1 MISSLLRPLNSG
13 FQDERL
19 QYDINPKRIRFSQFT
34 KIFLRAGRMTT
45 QWVRLDF
52 NQLPDFGRQATLDLV
67 RKGHFIS
74 RLFLVST
81 LPDIAGPQAAAAVTA
96 AVDPASIYPKFGWTN
111 SVGHALI
118 ANAQLTIAGDVVDQ
132 IDSQLFEILD
142 ELYTPL
148 EKVPAVNELV
158 ARNDTNFGQT
168 TFGYT
173 GVQKTVYTPLPFWF
187 CRGDSAAAFPIDAIA
202 ADQIQVR
209 INFRAAA
216 GCYYTDSRFQ
226 GTFDPQV
233 DGAAL
238 WPLPDS
244 QLYKTATK
252 FDPGAQRIP
261 GLIPNDPNQ
270 YFVPIQGAKMPSALH
285 LGETY
290 ILAEYIYVDKP
301 EANRFRVA
309 DLKVPIVQ
317 HYALEPQN
325 NKGQAFMNIRIRVP
339 NPARALYFITQRYE
353 VSSYNAHFLMTR
365 DLKAAT
371 PEAQIPW
378 WPNSQGLQSAAV
390 PKKFIPAFALR
401 DSEPLSALTYI
412 YEGNMARYATTSPSL
427 FRSVMTGTIFKK
439 SPWINRYIYA
449 LPFGLFPGFKPL
461 TVPFGEANLDKLK
474 RTELRLQIAPSRGC
488 TNPMEVDRF
497 IARVYVETYN
507 ILRIYGGRASL
518 LFSY

>member
-1 MISSLLRPLNSG
+1 MISSLLRPLTSG
-13 FQDERL
+13 LQDERL
-19 QYDINPKRIRFSQFT
+19 QYDVSKQRIRFRQFT

-52 NQLPDFGRQATLDLV
+52 NQLPDFGRQATLDLI

-81 LPDIAGPQAAAAVTA
+81 LPDIAGPQAAAAAQA
-96 AVDPASIYPKFGWTN
+96 AVDPANIYPKFGWTN

-118 ANAQLTIAGDVVDQ
+118 ANAQLTISGEVVDQ

-142 ELYTPL
+142 EFYTPL

-168 TFGYT
+168 TFGYAGT
-173 GVQKTVYTPLPFWF
+173 QKTVYTPLPFWF
-187 CRGDSAAAFPIDAIA
+187 CRGDSAAAFPIDAIS

-209 INFRAAA
+209 INFRGAN
-216 GCYYTDSRFQ
+216 GCYYTDSRNQ
-226 GTFDPQV
+226 GSFDPQV

-238 WPLPDS
+238 WPLQGS
-244 QLYKTATK
+244 QLYSTAEPT
-252 FDPGAQRIP
+252 DPGARQVP
-261 GLIPNDPNQ
+261 GLIPANPSQ
-270 YFVPIQGAKMPSALH
+270 YFTPISGAQMPSSLS

-317 HYALEPQN
+317 HYALEPQD
-325 NKGQAFMNIRIRVP
+325 NKSQSFMNIPIRVP

-353 VSSYNAHFLMTR
+353 VPSYNAHFLMTR
-365 DLKAAT
+365 DLKSIA
-371 PEAQIPW
+371 EGSQIPW
-378 WPNSQGLQSAAV
+378 WPNSQGLQSVAV
-390 PKKFIPAFALR
+390 PQKFIPAFALR
-401 DSEPLSALTYI
+401 DSEPLAALTYI
-412 YEGNMARYATTSPSL
+412 YEGNMARYATTDPSL

-439 SPWINRYIYA
+439 SPWVNRYIYA
-449 LPFGLFPGFKPL
+449 LPFGPFLGFKPL

-474 RTELRLQIAPSRGC
+474 RTELRLQLAPQRGC
-488 TNPMEVDRF
+488 TNPIEVDRF
-497 IARVYVETYN
+497 IARIYVETYN
-507 ILRIYGGRASL
+507 VLRVYGGRASL